1 MEVLAVEA
9 GQELNVLTSRI
20 PRWTGWLATIAL
32 NENGDHIGV
41 DGTSKSLSN
50 EADLKLL
57 ISLRG
62 LADIF
67 VTTGLTART
76 ENYRSSRLGPIAFI
90 TRNPESLKSIQAFS
104 EPGAFTNLVF
114 SGLDEGSLFQEIQDK
129 LKSSGYAAFLYE
141 GGPSLLP
148 NLLEQIR
155 SFQLVLSITNLEDTG
170 LLEPQH
176 YLKRLLPEPFSSQ
189 LLDDFAIESNRVTRW
204 LISQ

>member
-32 NENGDHIGV
+32 NENGDHIGA

-104 EPGAFTNLVF
+104 EAGAFPNLVF
-114 SGLDEGSLFQEIQDK
+114 SGLDDGSLFQAIQDK
-129 LKSSGYAAFLYE
+129 LKSSGHAAFLYE

-148 NLLEQIR
+148 SMLKQIG
-155 SFQLVLSITNLEDTG
+155 SLQLVLSMTNLDDIG
-170 LLEPQH
+170 LLEPRH
-176 YLKRLLPEPFSSQ
+176 YLKRLFPEPFSAQ

-204 LISQ
+204 LISH